1 MDFPKT
7 TPGAGLVNGR
17 FVDEDPSLGTMGSLI
32 PAAWGNS
39 VTQEIL
45 NVITAAGLAPSES
58 DVSQL
63 LKAIQSL
70 AASDM
75 KRSVRCATTGPI
87 ALSGLQSIDGVA
99 VVAGDRVLVKDQA
112 NAAQNWIYT
121 VAPGAWERA
130 LDANESIECTP
141 GHLIG
146 VQAGTVNAGSIWQL
160 ANTVPP
166 VLGATGLTFVR
177 VVGKTGVAAGSYRQV
192 DVDVLGRVV
201 GGSNPTTLAGHGIT
215 DALKNVNPLPGGSID
230 IHGAPY
236 AFVTSPYETSMGQ
249 NCYWNGTDWLRHNES
264 AAAICVTATNGG
276 VLIRRAPAGPNPI
289 AWATAS
295 PILDTSNILFSYL
308 KQLPAKVVDH
318 GITDVYTKTETQQR
332 IATAVADLVGS
343 APGALDKLDELAAA
357 LGNDPNFAA
366 TMINQLA
373 TKANRATT
381 LGGYGIT
388 DAIPNRNPLAAGSL
402 DIHGGQFAFLTS
414 GDESAVAQ
422 NAYYDGSKWVRHD
435 PSKGSVALVATAGG
449 AVVRKWAAG
458 TPAGDPGVVRQIVD
472 FSMQA
477 SEADIDE
484 GVSSSKWVS
493 VGGLARFVVRT
504 VKQATEALAGLARIG
519 TQAEVNAGI
528 DDTLIVTPKKLRFGV
543 AYSLTQNG
551 YIALPYWLGGF
562 IFQWGY
568 VYESQ
573 SVTDYRP
580 FTIPFPNN
588 VFGMTMSIEAQTT
601 GGHTNSL
608 GHVVQVIGRNAFLW
622 SVGGSL
628 SGAGY
633 GYYWAWGN

>member
-1 MDFPKT
+1 MTDQTSQFF
-7 TPGAGLVNGR
+7 A
-17 FVDEDPSLGTMGSLI
+17 
-32 PAAWGNS
+32 
-39 VTQEIL
+39 IL
-45 NVITAAGLAPSES
+45 TAVGEA
-58 DVSQL
+58 
-63 LKAIQSL
+63 K
-70 AASDM
+70 
-75 KRSVRCATTGPI
+75 
-87 ALSGLQSIDGVA
+87 
-99 VVAGDRVLVKDQA
+99 QA
-112 NAAQNWIYT
+112 NAN
-121 VAPGAWERA
+121 A
-130 LDANESIECTP
+130 LGVPWTFSQMGVGDANQTDPIPSRTQTK
-141 GHLIG
+141 LINERRRAPLNQVKVDPANLNIIIAEQIIPPDVG
-146 VQAGTVNAGSIWQL
+146 GWWIREIGLYDVDGDLVAVANCAPSFKPLLSQGTGKTQVVRLNIIVTSTANVQLKIDPAVVLATREYVDTAITNVLPANKVAGTFTRVTINERGLVQAG
-160 ANTVPP
+160 
-166 VLGATGLTFVR
+166 F
-177 VVGKTGVAAGSYRQV
+177 
-192 DVDVLGRVV
+192 
-201 GGSNPTTLAGHGIT
+201 NPTTLAGYGIT
-215 DALKNVNPLPGGSID
+215 DALKNINPLPGGSID

-236 AFVTSPYETSMGQ
+236 AFVTSPFETALGQ
-249 NCYWNGTDWLRHNES
+249 NCYWNGTSWVRHNES
-264 AAAICVTATNGG
+264 SAAVCVVATNGG
-276 VLIRRAPAGPNPI
+276 VIVRRAPAGPNPI
-289 AWATAS
+289 VWASTSTSLDAS
-295 PILDTSNILFSYL
+295 NLLFSYL
-308 KQLPAKVVDH
+308 KQLPTKVADH
-318 GITDVYTKTETQQR
+318 GITDVFTKTETQQR

-381 LGGYGIT
+381 LAGYGIT

-414 GDESAVAQ
+414 GDESSVAQ

-484 GVSSSKWVS
+484 GVSSSRWVS
-493 VGGLARFVVRT
+493 VGGLARFVART
-504 VKQATEALAGLARIG
+504 VKQATEALAGLARVG
-519 TQAEVNAGI
+519 TQAEVNAGT

-543 AYSLTQNG
+543 GYSLTQNG

-588 VFGMTMSIEAQTT
+588 VFGMTMSIEAQTA

-608 GHVVQVIGRNAFLW
+608 GYVVQVIGRNAFLW

-628 SGAGY
+628 GGAGY
-633 GYYWAWGN
+633 GYFWAWGN